1 MKALLMRIVLP
12 VAAAGGV
19 IAAIAAVVKMGW
31 VPDTVGYWLWPA
43 LVAFLLLIAA
53 LIALLRGMY
62 LLLWPLGTG
71 FVVQCVGLLLFWVFE
86 YFDSK
91 WEPLWYTLGAIGIV
105 LFVMFTVYVASTVR
119 ARLLERRMAADAGGA
134 SEEDTQRIRKDML
147 EALDLLRRAGRGRNA
162 IYELPW
168 FLVMGRPAAG
178 KTVAIKNSELGLPV
192 KRDWVKGVGG
202 TYTADWFFTNE
213 MIFLDTPGK
222 WVTEGATDDG
232 RAHWRELIRLL
243 RRYRGR
249 QPLDGLIVVV
259 PADDLLSLDD
269 DRIEEQAA
277 NIREVVD
284 LIHSELHFRF
294 PVYLLVS
301 KCDLVEGFVD
311 FFKGLPAKRR
321 HEILGW
327 SNEEPNRKDV
337 ERLIEEGFKRVNRHL
352 GSYRLEM
359 LGKVAKRTQ
368 ARRLF
373 FFTEEFKALERPLV
387 TFAESFFSGD
397 RYSDAPVFRGFYFT
411 SGTQEGAPLSKAMAE
426 LSRMLGLPA
435 SRVSEAE
442 EGETKRSYFLLD
454 LFRELMVGD
463 EGLVGRTAG
472 HWWRLRRNTFLGAFA
487 PAGIA
492 LVFLLFSIVAFGVN
506 KSTYTNVE
514 RSVEGLSM
522 RLAEIRSS
530 PDGLS
535 GDAIQEALQKTAQL
549 QKYHSQLV
557 GFHPFRRFGMRRPRG
572 LGQQI
577 YGLYRKEFTDSI
589 LRPTLEE
596 AQQLAMDSE
605 QSCVDRIGV
614 LHSVVWLRMGRRAG
628 SADLAGLDPVWGL
641 DQEHLADQAFEVRR
655 ELRRQYAHLK
665 KHMPEDDPGDLLPGF
680 TVREV
685 AKSIASGCGKQGA
698 LSTLEMY
705 RRFQNNCRQ
714 APTPADVDAC
724 WLELMGVFQNAKLD
738 YEGFSRRFNQLKAD
752 LTELKTEVGEAE
764 YALDELG
771 EIDIQHE
778 QASKCLTDFDRVLS
792 PKIEQYARKDE
803 LLLEC
808 QKRVNA
814 VTSGREK
821 YTVREE
827 VLKEQES
834 QFATE
839 EQELGLWFNNYSASC
854 RTAINDFM
862 GLDFA
867 ILKKIALSHRRLDC
881 HRRDRPAPRPQAG
894 AQAVAQARRE
904 PAPTRTPTP
913 APARR
918 PERRRGTASYEWFE
932 SPSAVSRS
940 YRPSNWDAMQD
951 EWAARL
957 EMAETGFDEAQRAHE
972 EKQVRDAI
980 AGYASGY
987 SKAWIKY
994 LKSLELKSPSG
1005 SAESWLSGLAETRE
1019 YDQLLGPAKEAAALA
1034 ESATDPPFDV
1044 LARKLEPLQGLR
1056 DLDLDEYRAQLG
1068 TVAADLARCEDPAEF
1083 QRYRSSL
1090 LVGSQDNSLVQA
1102 QAWVSRNAGPGLLEG
1117 SMTELLKTPLEWAER
1132 FVRSDSLLKSQWEFL
1147 RTLYA
1152 EEIQGRPPFGGDLRV
1167 DDALEFKTLKAL
1179 LGGETGAVAQV
1190 RRAAGAERLSADAEA
1205 WLTKAEGLSAVFFE
1219 PGSDNP
1225 RPVRFRLELSPEEYP
1240 AKEFEKNFRLEE
1252 VKLEFAQGVLFEWTS
1267 EDADERKRPISL
1279 ELVGPAA
1286 SEFSSLKGTVAQRQ
1300 GFLGR
1305 KIGGKWKP
1313 GQGVDAVLLGDAT
1326 VKARAEGTLAPLKL
1340 LAMGWQE
1347 GGVLRF
1353 AFEVPWK
1360 KEKPG
1365 RIEVSF
1371 IVSGDEVERLLQLVR
1386 DGLEAPPAS
1395 PKAS

>member
-1 MKALLMRIVLP
+1 MKALLMRVVMPIL
-12 VAAAGGV
+12 AAGGL
-19 IAAIAAVVKMGW
+19 IAAIATTVRMGW

-43 LVAFLLLIAA
+43 LIAFLLLIAA

-62 LLLWPLGTG
+62 LALWPLGTG

-86 YFDSK
+86 SFDSR
-91 WEPLWYTLGAIGIV
+91 WEPLWYTLAAIGIV

-147 EALDLLRRAGRGRNA
+147 EALDLLKRAGRGRNA
-162 IYELPW
+162 IYDLPW

-222 WVTEGATDDG
+222 WVTEGATEDG

-294 PVYLLVS
+294 PIYLLVS

-311 FFKGLPAKRR
+311 FFKVLPAKRR

-327 SNEEPNRKDV
+327 SNQEPNRKDV
-337 ERLIEEGFKRVNRHL
+337 DRLIEQGFNRVNRHL
-352 GSYRLEM
+352 ETYRLEM

-387 TFAESFFSGD
+387 TFADAFFSGD
-397 RYSDAPVFRGFYFT
+397 RFSDAPVFRGFYFT

-435 SRVSEAE
+435 SRVPEAE

-454 LFRELMVGD
+454 LFRDLMVGD

-492 LVFLLFSIVAFGVN
+492 LVFLVLSIFAFGMN
-506 KSTYTNVE
+506 KSTYTKVE
-514 RSVEGLSM
+514 RSVGDLTS

-535 GDAIQEALQKTAQL
+535 GNAIQEALQKTAQL

-557 GFHPFRRFGMRRPRG
+557 GFHPFRRLGMRRPRG
-572 LGQQI
+572 LEQQI
-577 YGLYRKEFTDSI
+577 FGLYRKEFTDSI
-589 LRPTLEE
+589 LGPTLAE
-596 AQQLAMDSE
+596 AQHLATDPE
-605 QSCVDRIGV
+605 RSCVDRISV

-628 SADLAGLDPVWGL
+628 SSDLAGLDPIWGL
-641 DQEHLADQAFEVRR
+641 DQDHLADQAFEVRR
-655 ELRRQYAHLK
+655 ELRRQYSHLK
-665 KHMPEDDPGDLLPGF
+665 KYMPADDPGELLPNF

-685 AKSIASGCGKQGA
+685 AKSIASDCGHQGA
-698 LSTLEMY
+698 MSTLEMY
-705 RRFQNNCRQ
+705 RRFQDNCRQ

-724 WLELMGVFQNAKLD
+724 WQELMGVFQNAKLD

-752 LTELKTEVGEAE
+752 LTELRSEVAEAE

-814 VTSGREK
+814 VSSGREK
-821 YTVREE
+821 YVAREE
-827 VLKEQES
+827 VLKEQEG

-854 RTAINDFM
+854 RTAINDFP
-862 GLDFA
+862 GLDFL

-881 HRRDRPAPRPQAG
+881 YRRDKPAPRTGPG
-894 AQAVAQARRE
+894 PPAVAQTRTE
-904 PAPTRTPTP
+904 PGPTRTPTP
-913 APARR
+913 APRR
-918 PERRRGTASYEWFE
+918 TERRRGSASYEWFE
-932 SPSAVSRS
+932 SPAVVSRS

-957 EMAETGFDEAQRAHE
+957 EMAETGFDEAQRANE

-987 SKAWIKY
+987 SRAWIQY
-994 LKSLELKSPSG
+994 LKSLALKSPSG
-1005 SAESWLSGLAETRE
+1005 SAGSWLSGLSETRE

-1068 TVAADLARCEDPAEF
+1068 TVASDLARCEDPAEF
-1083 QRYRSSL
+1083 QRYRSTL
-1090 LVGSQDNSLVQA
+1090 LAGSQDNSLVQA

-1117 SMTELLKTPLEWAER
+1117 SMTELLKTPLDWAER
-1132 FVRSDSLLKSQWEFL
+1132 FVRSDNLLKSQWEYM
-1147 RTLYA
+1147 RALYDD
-1152 EEIQGRPPFGGDLRV
+1152 EIRGRPPFGGDLTV
-1167 DDALEFKTLKAL
+1167 DDALDFKIIRAL

-1190 RRAAGAERLSADAEA
+1190 RRAAGDERLSAAAEA
-1205 WLTKAEGLSAVFFE
+1205 WLDKAEGLSTVFFE
-1219 PGSDNP
+1219 PGSDDP
-1225 RPVRFRLELSPEEYP
+1225 RPVKFRLELNPEEYP
-1240 AKEFEKNFRLEE
+1240 AKEFEKNFRLEA
-1252 VKLEFAQGVLFEWTS
+1252 VKLEFAQGALFEWTF

-1279 ELVGPAA
+1279 ELVGPSA
-1286 SEFSSLKGTVAQRQ
+1286 SEFSTLKGTVAQRQ

-1313 GQGVDAVLLGDAT
+1313 GEGVDAVLLGDAT

-1340 LAMGWQE
+1340 IAMGWQG
-1347 GGVLRF
+1347 GGVLKF

-1360 KEKPG
+1360 KDKPG
-1365 RIEVSF
+1365 RIEVGF
-1371 IVSGDEVERLLQLVR
+1371 VVSGDEMERLLDLLR